1 MLIFLTYPRNF
12 IANSML
18 ARCREYL
25 PLNELKSLY
34 HGIFS
39 SHLNYACQIW
49 GLSDN
54 EYIDR
59 IFKIQK
65 NALRIITKSGF
76 NAHTNPLLKEL
87 KILKLVDHTTLLNC
101 LFLFMIILIKEYQN
115 LLTTH
120 L

>member
-1 MLIFLTYPRNF
+1 
-12 IANSML
+12 ML

-39 SHLNYACQIW
+39 SDLNYACQIW

-54 EYIDR
+54 KYIDR

-76 NAHTNPLLKEL
+76 NAHTNPLFKEL
-87 KILKLVDHTTLLNC
+87 KILKLGDHTTFLIA
-101 LFLFMIILIKEYQN
+101 FLFMIIFVHDYFCS
-115 LLTTH
+115 
-120 L
+120 

>member
-1 MLIFLTYPRNF
+1 
-12 IANSML
+12 ML

-39 SHLNYACQIW
+39 SHLNYARQIW

-54 EYIDR
+54 KYIDR

-76 NAHTNPLLKEL
+76 NAHTNPLFKEL
-87 KILKLVDHTTLLNC
+87 KILKLGDHTTHSLIV
-101 LFLFMIILIKEYQN
+101 FLFMIILIKDYQN
-115 LLTTH
+115 LLITH

>member
-1 MLIFLTYPRNF
+1 MQGI
-12 IANSML
+12 
-18 ARCREYL
+18 L

-54 EYIDR
+54 KYIDR

-76 NAHTNPLLKEL
+76 NAHTNPLFKEL
-87 KILKLVDHTTLLNC
+87 NILKLKIILHFLIAS
-101 LFLFMIILIKEYQN
+101 LFMIILIKDYQN
-115 LLTTH
+115 LLITH

>member
-1 MLIFLTYPRNF
+1 
-12 IANSML
+12 ML

-39 SHLNYACQIW
+39 SHLNYTCQIC

-54 EYIDR
+54 KYIDR

-76 NAHTNPLLKEL
+76 NANPLFKEL
-87 KILKLVDHTTLLNC
+87 NILKLEDHTNYLIA
-101 LFLFMIILIKEYQN
+101 FLFIIILIKDYQN
-115 LLTTH
+115 LLITH